1 MFDPMKVTSEIWIL
15 EDDPLF
21 QSSYRQAF
29 ASRAGGIRVFSCLKT
44 FLDAVLEK
52 EVAEVPAAAILDLS
66 LKDGNLVEEMRGC
79 WAKPLEAFFSG
90 VPSMVVSG
98 CDSLDALRQCF
109 RSGVRD
115 YLVKP
120 FSLNEL
126 LVKVERMVSESNLRE
141 VEAGTRGALT
151 PREKTILEL
160 LFQALESKQVTDG
173 FVGVSRQE
181 ILARVWPNVVVTPGS
196 VDVHLSHLR
205 RKLENSPWEIQWVGP
220 ERWTLVRKA

>member
-1 MFDPMKVTSEIWIL
+1 MKVTSEIWIL

-29 ASRAGGIRVFSCLKT
+29 ANRTGGIRVFSALDD
-44 FLDAVLEK
+44 FLAAVLEK
-52 EVAEVPAAAILDLS
+52 EEAQVPAAAILDLS
-66 LKDGNLVEEMRGC
+66 LKDGNLVDEMRGR

-98 CDSLDALRQCF
+98 CDSLEALRQCF
-109 RSGVRD
+109 RSGVQD

-126 LVKVERMVSESNLRE
+126 LIKVERMVSESNLRE
-141 VEAGTRGALT
+141 VEAGAQGTLT
-151 PREKTILEL
+151 PRERMILEL
-160 LFQALESKQVTDG
+160 LFQARESGPGQGG
-173 FVGVSRQE
+173 FTGVSRQE

-205 RKLENSPWEIQWVGP
+205 KKLENSPWEIQWVGP
-220 ERWTLVRKA
+220 ERWMLVRKA